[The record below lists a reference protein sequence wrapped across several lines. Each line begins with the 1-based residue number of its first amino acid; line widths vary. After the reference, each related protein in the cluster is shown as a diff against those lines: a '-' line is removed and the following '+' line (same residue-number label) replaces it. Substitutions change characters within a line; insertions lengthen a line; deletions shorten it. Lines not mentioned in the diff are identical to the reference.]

1 MEDYVSTTRKPIKKS
16 TLMFMLSIM
25 AITLVFLVAI
35 LIVTVSYFMK
45 KGTEPTGVVLASGE
59 AIYTEEE
66 LNALI
71 AGKEDGAREE
81 ILNFIRSSMQDG
93 RSTVGILRD
102 LYPEQTVLL
111 ADNRYHFFDFNE
123 KLAPNPY
130 SDEHFRVDG
139 NGIVEYNDGMVT
151 SKKGIDVSKFQG
163 DIDWS
168 GVKQDGVEYTFIRMG
183 YRGYGSAG
191 KLVTDENFEK
201 NIKGATKNGID
212 VGVYFFS
219 QAINE
224 EEAIEEAN
232 YVLEAIK
239 GYDVTYPVVIDIEEV
254 SDKDARTADMTKEQW
269 TKNCIAF
276 CETIKAAG
284 YTPMVY
290 GNLKTFFIMLDMEQ
304 ISMYDKWFAQ
314 YDTSLYFPYEY
325 KIWQYSES
333 GKVNGIS
340 TDVDLNVS
348 FYEPAK

>member
-1 MEDYVSTTRKPIKKS
+1 MSTTRKPIKKS

-25 AITLVFLVAI
+25 AITLVCLVAV
-35 LIVTVSYFMK
+35 LIVTVSYFLNK
-45 KGTEPTGVVLASGE
+45 DKEPSGVTLASGE

-66 LNALI
+66 LNQLI
-71 AGKEDGAREE
+71 LEKEGEAKDE
-81 ILNFIRSSMQDG
+81 ILKYIRDEYEGG
-93 RSTVGILRD
+93 RSTVGILRE
-102 LYPEQTVLL
+102 LYPEQTVLN
-111 ADNRYHFFDFNE
+111 ADGKYHFFDLNE
-123 KLAPNPY
+123 NLAPNLY
-130 SDEHFRVDG
+130 KNDNFQVDEDG
-139 NGIVEYNDGMVT
+139 IIEYNDGIIT

-163 DIDWS
+163 NIDWS
-168 GVKQDGVEYTFIRMG
+168 SVKADGVEYAFIRMG

-201 NIKGATKNGID
+201 NIKGATANGVS

-219 QAINE
+219 QAVNE

-254 SDKDARTADMTKEQW
+254 TDKDARTADMTKEQW

-284 YTPMVY
+284 YTPMIY

-304 ISMYDKWFAQ
+304 LTMYDKWFAQ
-314 YDTSLYFPYEY
+314 YDTSLYFPYEF

-333 GKVNGIS
+333 GTVDGIS

-348 FYEPAK
+348 FYEPTK

>member
-1 MEDYVSTTRKPIKKS
+1 MSTTRKPIKKS
-16 TLMFMLSIM
+16 TLMFILSIM

-35 LIVTVSYFMK
+35 LIVTVSYFLNK
-45 KGTEPTGVVLASGE
+45 EEPSGVILASGE
-59 AIYTEEE
+59 AIYTEDE
-66 LNALI
+66 LNQLI
-71 AGKEDGAREE
+71 LEKKGAAESELLQYIRGEFEE
-81 ILNFIRSSMQDG
+81 G
-93 RSTVGILRD
+93 RSTVGILRE
-102 LYPEQTVLL
+102 LYPEQTVLV
-111 ADNRYHFFDFNE
+111 ADNKYHFFDFNE
-123 KLAPNPY
+123 NLAPNLY
-130 SDEHFRVDG
+130 KNDNFQVDE
-139 NGIVEYNDGMVT
+139 NGIIEYNDGIVT

-163 DIDWS
+163 NIDWRS
-168 GVKQDGVEYTFIRMG
+168 VKADGVEYAFIRMG

-191 KLVTDENFEK
+191 KLVTDETFEK
-201 NIKGATKNGID
+201 NIKGATANGVD

-219 QAINE
+219 QAVNE

-254 SDKDARTADMTKEQW
+254 TDKDARTAEMTQQQW

-284 YTPMVY
+284 YTPMIY

-304 ISMYDKWFAQ
+304 LTMYDKWFAQ
-314 YDTSLYFPYEY
+314 YDTSVYFPYEF

-333 GKVNGIS
+333 GTVNGIS

>member
-1 MEDYVSTTRKPIKKS
+1 MTTTRKPIKKS

-25 AITLVFLVAI
+25 VITLVCLVAI
-35 LIVTVSYFMK
+35 LIVTITYFLNK
-45 KGTEPTGVVLASGE
+45 TKEPTGVVLASGE

-66 LNALI
+66 LNSLI
-71 AGKEDGAREE
+71 AGKEEE
-81 ILNFIRSSMQDG
+81 AKEELLEYIRTAMEEG
-93 RSTVGILRD
+93 KSTVGILRQ
-102 LYPEQTVLL
+102 LYPEQTVVS
-111 ADNRYHFFDFNE
+111 AGGRYHFFDFNE
-123 KLAPNPY
+123 KLAPNLY
-130 SDEHFRVDG
+130 KNDKFQVDEDG
-139 NGIVEYNDGMVT
+139 IIEYNDDIIT

-163 DIDWS
+163 NIDWS
-168 GVKQDGVEYTFIRMG
+168 SVKEDGVEYAFIRMG
-183 YRGYGSAG
+183 YRGYGSSG

-201 NIKGATKNGID
+201 NIKGATANGVE

-232 YVLEAIK
+232 YVLEAIE

-254 SDKDARTADMTKEQW
+254 TDKDARTADMTKEQW

-304 ISMYDKWFAQ
+304 ITMYDKWFAQ
-314 YDTSLYFPYEY
+314 YDTSLYFPYEF

-333 GKVNGIS
+333 GTVSGIS

-348 FYEPAK
+348 FYEPAN

>member
-1 MEDYVSTTRKPIKKS
+1 MTTTRKPIKKS

-25 AITLVFLVAI
+25 VITLVCLVAI
-35 LIVTVSYFMK
+35 LIVTITYFLNK
-45 KGTEPTGVVLASGE
+45 TKEPTGVVLASGE

-66 LNALI
+66 LNSLI
-71 AGKEDGAREE
+71 AGKEEE
-81 ILNFIRSSMQDG
+81 AKEELLEYIRTAMEEG
-93 RSTVGILRD
+93 KSTVGILRQ
-102 LYPEQTVLL
+102 LYPEQTVVS
-111 ADNRYHFFDFNE
+111 AGGRYHFFDFNE
-123 KLAPNPY
+123 KLAPNLY
-130 SDEHFRVDG
+130 KNDKFQVDEDG
-139 NGIVEYNDGMVT
+139 IIEYNDDIIT

-163 DIDWS
+163 NIDWS
-168 GVKQDGVEYTFIRMG
+168 SVKEDGVEYAFIRMG
-183 YRGYGSAG
+183 YRGYGSSG

-201 NIKGATKNGID
+201 NIKGATANGVE

-224 EEAIEEAN
+224 EEAIEEAK
-232 YVLEAIK
+232 YVLEAIE

-254 SDKDARTADMTKEQW
+254 TDKDARTADMTKEQW

-304 ISMYDKWFAQ
+304 ITMYDKWFAQ
-314 YDTSLYFPYEY
+314 YDTSLYFPYEF

-333 GKVNGIS
+333 GTVSGIS

-348 FYEPAK
+348 FYEPAN

>member
-1 MEDYVSTTRKPIKKS
+1 MV
-16 TLMFMLSIM
+16 
-25 AITLVFLVAI
+25 ITLVCLVAI
-35 LIVTVSYFMK
+35 LIVTITYFLNK
-45 KGTEPTGVVLASGE
+45 TKEPTGVVLASGE

-66 LNALI
+66 LNSLI
-71 AGKEDGAREE
+71 AGKEEE
-81 ILNFIRSSMQDG
+81 AKEELLEYIRTAMEEG
-93 RSTVGILRD
+93 KSTVGILRQ
-102 LYPEQTVLL
+102 LYPEQTVVS
-111 ADNRYHFFDFNE
+111 AGGRYHFFDFNE
-123 KLAPNPY
+123 KLAPNLY
-130 SDEHFRVDG
+130 KNDKFQVDEDG
-139 NGIVEYNDGMVT
+139 IIEYNDDIIT

-163 DIDWS
+163 NIDWS
-168 GVKQDGVEYTFIRMG
+168 SVKEDGVEYAFIRMG
-183 YRGYGSAG
+183 YRGYGSSG

-201 NIKGATKNGID
+201 NIKGATANGVE

-232 YVLEAIK
+232 YVLEAIE

-254 SDKDARTADMTKEQW
+254 TDKDARTADMTKEQW

-304 ISMYDKWFAQ
+304 ITMYDKWFAQ
-314 YDTSLYFPYEY
+314 YDTSLYFPYEF

-333 GKVNGIS
+333 GTVSGIS

-348 FYEPAK
+348 FYEPAN

>member
-1 MEDYVSTTRKPIKKS
+1 MTTTRKPIKKS

-25 AITLVFLVAI
+25 VITLVCLVAI
-35 LIVTVSYFMK
+35 LIVTITYFLNK
-45 KGTEPTGVVLASGE
+45 TKEPTGVVLASGE

-66 LNALI
+66 LNSLI
-71 AGKEDGAREE
+71 AGKEEE
-81 ILNFIRSSMQDG
+81 AKEELLEYIRTAMEEG
-93 RSTVGILRD
+93 KSTVGILRQ
-102 LYPEQTVLL
+102 LYPEQTVIS
-111 ADNRYHFFDFNE
+111 AGGRYHFFDFNE
-123 KLAPNPY
+123 KLAPNLY
-130 SDEHFRVDG
+130 KNDKFQVDEDG
-139 NGIVEYNDGMVT
+139 IIEYNDDIIT

-163 DIDWS
+163 NIDWS
-168 GVKQDGVEYTFIRMG
+168 SVKEDGVEYAFIRMG
-183 YRGYGSAG
+183 YRGYGSSG

-201 NIKGATKNGID
+201 NIKGATANGVE

-232 YVLEAIK
+232 YVLEAIE

-254 SDKDARTADMTKEQW
+254 TDKDARTADMTKEQW

-304 ISMYDKWFAQ
+304 ITMDDKWFAQ
-314 YDTSLYFPYEY
+314 YDTSLYFPYEF

-333 GKVNGIS
+333 GTVNGIS

-348 FYEPAK
+348 FYEPAQ